1 MKRKIFLLAVLISIV
16 AGVIFAGL
24 AYAAP
29 SSTTS
34 TKLVGLGLVGY
45 TDSTVDRGY
54 ETRIVITNPNTVSTL
69 NIDMV
74 RIYNAGG
81 DKVYE
86 EDSFLSIFGPEEVT
100 TLQPHKMVGARLSLW
115 TGGENNAP
123 QSYTVEIFWSGGR
136 NVLPLMGK
144 ISQYYTTT
152 YSDGN
157 VTEAIGEV
165 AMENMA
171 AK

>member
-1 MKRKIFLLAVLISIV
+1 MKRILLVAVLISIV

-45 TDSTVDRGY
+45 SDSTVDRGY
-54 ETRIVITNPNTVSTL
+54 ETRIVITNPNTVSTI
-69 NIDMV
+69 NIDRV
-74 RIYNAGG
+74 RIYNTGG
-81 DKVYE
+81 DIVYE
-86 EDSFLSIFGPEEVT
+86 EDFFLNIFGSEEVT
-100 TLQPHKMVGARLSLW
+100 TLPPHKMVGARLSLW

-152 YSDGN
+152 WEDGQI
-157 VTEAIGEV
+157 TEAIGEL

-171 AK
+171 AN